1 MEHPKAV
8 SQRYF
13 VSHIK
18 ELTEPVEVTIQRKDG
33 SGTIETLGFFFPFS
47 DIKEISPYI
56 KQKSVRTDS
65 DKA

>member
-1 MEHPKAV
+1 MEQPKAV

-33 SGTIETLGFFFPFS
+33 SGTIETLGFFFPVPDLKS
-47 DIKEISPYI
+47 IAPYI
-56 KQKSVRTDS
+56 KPKARTDS
-65 DKA
+65 DK